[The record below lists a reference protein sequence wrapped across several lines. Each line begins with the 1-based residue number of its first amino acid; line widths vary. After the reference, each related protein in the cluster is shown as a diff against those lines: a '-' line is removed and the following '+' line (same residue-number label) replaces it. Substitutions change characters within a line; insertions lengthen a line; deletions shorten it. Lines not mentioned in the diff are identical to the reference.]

1 VKCFSNTGNYLPRS
15 TCGTDGCSAGA
26 ELADE
31 PHEADTAKPAAA
43 SVRAIVFTI
52 FMVLFICCM
61 LVMHHIHSMS

>member
-1 VKCFSNTGNYLPRS
+1 MS
-15 TCGTDGCSAGA
+15 TEGTDGVSAGA
-26 ELADE
+26 EAD